1 METLR
6 GRRTLSAIAGL
17 SLAALAGCGTYN
29 PANLQSM
36 SVVDICELQYMQ
48 GRNLSAAARQT
59 IDSELQRRNDKC
71 ANHRAE
77 VAQRYA
83 DFMYRQMYDH
93 LGDP

>member
-6 GRRTLSAIAGL
+6 RRRTLSAIAGL
-17 SLAALAGCGTYN
+17 SLAALAGCGTYT

-48 GRNLSAAARQT
+48 GRNLSPAARQT
-59 IDSELQRRNDKC
+59 IESELQRRNDKC
-71 ANHRAE
+71 ENHKTE

-93 LGDP
+93 LNDP